1 MSTIEE
7 LESELKTI
15 KKQIS
20 ERKLIAN
27 KLKLPG
33 KVFRVAEFYGN
44 LGKVYSFSEKGL
56 VITCEADYDHVKS
69 PYMTVNLGTINSIV
83 FIANLHKNDVGQ
95 IHLYSP
101 GDWEKRIEKLYNEIP
116 EKQRKREISYL
127 QNRINDLKKKW
138 NLGEIL

>member
-7 LESELKTI
+7 LESELETI

-20 ERKLIAN
+20 ERKETAN

-33 KVFRVAEFYGN
+33 KVYRVAEAYGG
-44 LGKVYSFSEKGL
+44 LGRGYSFSEKGL
-56 VITCEADYDHVKS
+56 VITCDAEHIKS
-69 PYMTVNLGTINSIV
+69 PSMRVTLGTINSIV

-127 QNRINDLKKKW
+127 QKRINDLKKKW

>member
-20 ERKLIAN
+20 ERKETAN

-33 KVFRVAEFYGN
+33 KVYRVAEVYGN
-44 LGKVYSFSEKGL
+44 MGRGYVFSEKGL
-56 VITCEADYDHVKS
+56 IITCETDHIKS
-69 PYMTVNLGTINSIV
+69 PSIRVTPGTINSIV
-83 FIANLHKNDVGQ
+83 FLANLHKNDVGQ

-116 EKQRKREISYL
+116 EIQQKREISYL
-127 QNRINDLKKKW
+127 QDEINDLKKKW
-138 NLGEIL
+138 KLGEIS